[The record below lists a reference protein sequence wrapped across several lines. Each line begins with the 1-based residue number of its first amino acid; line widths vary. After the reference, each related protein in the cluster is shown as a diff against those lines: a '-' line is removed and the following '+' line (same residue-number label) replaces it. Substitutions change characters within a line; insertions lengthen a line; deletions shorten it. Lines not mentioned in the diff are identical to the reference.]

1 MKILAVNLYSNK
13 QQIQSRPA
21 FGDSTDIGGCEPS
34 EYERRMS
41 SLEDSYIRTYRQ
53 IEENRLE
60 AIKKRGIDAAQE
72 YNEQLAVLEV
82 WFLEQKQALKDK
94 YTVVSKKIKKPS
106 YIKRLFHIK

>member
-34 EYERRMS
+34 EYERKMRL
-41 SLEDSYIRTYRQ
+41 LEDSYIRGCRQ
-53 IEENRLE
+53 IKNNRLE
-60 AIKKRGIDAAQE
+60 AIKKWGADAAQE

-82 WFLEQKQALKDK
+82 WFLDQKQALKDK
-94 YTVVSKKIKKPS
+94 YTVVAKKVKKPS

>member
-1 MKILAVNLYSNK
+1 MKIQAINIYQSKNLTHR
-13 QQIQSRPA
+13 QIA
-21 FGDSTDIGGCEPS
+21 FGDCTEIGGCEPS
-34 EYERRMS
+34 EYERKMS
-41 SLEDSYIRTYRQ
+41 SLEDSYIRRRRQ
-53 IEENRLE
+53 IKDNRLE

>member
-1 MKILAVNLYSNK
+1 MKILAVNLCSNK

-21 FGDSTDIGGCEPS
+21 FGDSTDIGAYEPS

-41 SLEDSYIRTYRQ
+41 SLEDSYIRRCRQ
-53 IEENRLE
+53 IKDNRLE
-60 AIKKRGIDAAQE
+60 AIKKKGIDAAQE